1 MSLGKH
7 ARGYLIVGLVQWLVD
22 WAVLVLLSHWGMA
35 IEPANVL
42 GRVAG
47 ASLGYWLN
55 GLITFKGEHTHVGR
69 KQLVRFLLM
78 WIGTTIVSTWS
89 MGAIDEHL
97 GLKWAWLA
105 KPAVE
110 GVLGATGFFL
120 SRHWVYRK

>member
-69 KQLVRFLLM
+69 KQLVRFVLM
-78 WIGTTIVSTWS
+78 WVGTTAVSTWS
-89 MGAIDEHL
+89 MGAIDDYL
-97 GLKWAWLA
+97 GLKWAWIA
-105 KPAVE
+105 KPGVE
-110 GVLGATGFFL
+110 AVLGATGFFL

>member
-1 MSLGKH
+1 MTLGKH
-7 ARGYLIVGLVQWLVD
+7 ARGYLIVGLVQWFVD
-22 WAVLVLLSHWGMA
+22 WAVMVLLSHWGMP

-47 ASLGYWLN
+47 AMLGYWMN
-55 GLITFKGEHTHVGR
+55 GKITFKGEHTHVGR
-69 KQLVRFLLM
+69 TQLTRFILM
-78 WIGTTIVSTWS
+78 WIGTTTVSTWS

-110 GVLGATGFFL
+110 GVLGAVGFFL
-120 SRHWVYRK
+120 SRHWVYKK